1 MKIIQPNAIETIVSA
16 VNKYVKFIA
25 PTYGP
30 AGTSVLI
37 APDEFNIKAPD
48 DGYAITSEYEIETDE
63 FENAVIMYIKKGVE
77 KANSK
82 VGDGTCTTGLL
93 VGAIVNGV
101 VGDIN
106 DPFND
111 KKYHK
116 KVLEVKKATKEA
128 VEVIRSKAKQINNKE
143 ELKAIAYNSYNNEE
157 IAELISE
164 TLFKIGKDG
173 LLAIEDSQ
181 TANTEVEIVE
191 GLELEKGY
199 ASPYFINTSEE
210 DIKNKLADKKEDKV
224 ILDDPVIIVV
234 DGKINSFIDILP
246 LIKNIINNQKRE
258 IVVIAEGFSEE
269 VLKQFIIQRIH
280 ETFSPLLVETPGF
293 SDKLDNLKNL
303 CAVIGAKLIN
313 PKITKFSE
321 VNLEDLGNA
330 KKVVSSQGKTVF
342 IAGSGDIT
350 ERITSLESQLKEAKD
365 EFTQEKIKKHI
376 ATLKGGI
383 ALIKVGANTEQEQKT
398 IKAKVE
404 DAVNATKIAFK
415 DGVVDGGGKTYVDIQ
430 TSSEILNKAL
440 KNPLE
445 QLEANGKEFL
455 DENTIDP
462 AGVLI
467 TALETATSIACGLL
481 TMSGIIATKKKE
493 EKE

>member
-1 MKIIQPNAIETIVSA
+1 MKIIQTNAIETIVSA

-30 AGTSVLI
+30 AGKSVLI
-37 APDEFNIKAPD
+37 APNEFNVKAVD
-48 DGYAITSEYEIETDE
+48 DGYAISNEYEIEDE

-77 KANSK
+77 KTNSK

-111 KKYHK
+111 KQYHK
-116 KVLEVKKATKEA
+116 KVLEVKNATKET
-128 VEVIRSKAKQINNKE
+128 VEAIRLKAKKINNKD
-143 ELKAIAYNSYNNEE
+143 ELKAVAYNSYNNEE
-157 IAELISE
+157 IATLISE
-164 TLFKIGKDG
+164 TLFKIGQDG

-199 ASPYFINTSEE
+199 ESPYFINTSKEE
-210 DIKNKLADKKEDKV
+210 VVLNEPA
-224 ILDDPVIIVV
+224 IIVV
-234 DGKINSFIDILP
+234 DGKINVFADILP
-246 LIKNIINNQKRE
+246 LIKTLLQNEKRE
-258 IVVIAEGFSEE
+258 IVVVAEDFSED
-269 VLKQFIIQRIH
+269 VLNNFVLYRLRDM
-280 ETFSPLLVETPGF
+280 FSPLLVKTPGF

-303 CAVIGAKLIN
+303 GAVVGAKLIN
-313 PKITKFSE
+313 LKTTKLSE
-321 VNLEDLGNA
+321 VKLEDLGSC
-330 KKVVSSQGKTVF
+330 KKVISEKDKTTF
-342 IAGSGDIT
+342 IAGTGNIA
-350 ERITSLESQLKEAKD
+350 ERIETLENQLKEAKD
-365 EFTQEKIKKHI
+365 VFAEERIKKHI
-376 ATLKGGI
+376 ATLKGGM
-383 ALIKVGANTEQEQKT
+383 ALIKVGANTEHEQKT

-415 DGVVDGGGKTYVDIQ
+415 DGVVEGGGKTYSTIQ

-440 KNPLE
+440 KTPLE
-445 QLEANGKEFL
+445 QLEINGKEFL
-455 DENTIDP
+455 DENAIDP
-462 AGVLI
+462 AGVLV

-481 TMSGIIATKKKE
+481 MMSGIIATKKKE
-493 EKE
+493 EKDI